1 MTWETGG
8 FERPSTITL
17 VLQVNQLTKCASHPK
32 LINSINFEK
41 KSIVTRNV
49 DQIFIRNLITELF
62 VRNFDKICV
71 LTAGYTKPY
80 SEKSLKAVNDTP
92 ATEI

>member
-1 MTWETGG
+1 M
-8 FERPSTITL
+8 
-17 VLQVNQLTKCASHPK
+17 
-32 LINSINFEK
+32 
-41 KSIVTRNV
+41 